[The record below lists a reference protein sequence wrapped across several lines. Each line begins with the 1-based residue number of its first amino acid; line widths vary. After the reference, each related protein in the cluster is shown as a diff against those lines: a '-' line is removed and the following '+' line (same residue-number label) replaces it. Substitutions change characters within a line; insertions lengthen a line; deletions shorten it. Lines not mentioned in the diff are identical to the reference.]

1 MSTLKSFL
9 KLVWNRT
16 LPDSSGFTLV
26 SQAVIVFI
34 GSTALLGGWAAYRDF
49 NMQWRVSNAERQM
62 DQYAHSTMTGLINIF
77 QSSWGAQEL
86 ASGRSPIWRFAI
98 MEAVKENLGLNSTS
112 EADGHYPYQTDNFFT
127 ANQYTFGHS
136 MDGGFVRVSA
146 HPDRGVLINGTYPKW
161 ANPRTSW
168 STYFWRGNARIR
180 PDELSCYDSR
190 DRMQMTS
197 LELDYE
203 FYNDPNVTLAGE
215 SGKQLKFGVITIRM
229 VLQYRYRADDIIGL
243 YGDDYIRE
251 RVFETKIFPL
261 NHGSQVN
268 SNPFWQQFG
277 VSGQLG

>member
-1 MSTLKSFL
+1 
-9 KLVWNRT
+9 
-16 LPDSSGFTLV
+16 
-26 SQAVIVFI
+26 
-34 GSTALLGGWAAYRDF
+34 
-49 NMQWRVSNAERQM
+49 
-62 DQYAHSTMTGLINIF
+62 
-77 QSSWGAQEL
+77 
-86 ASGRSPIWRFAI
+86 
-98 MEAVKENLGLNSTS
+98 
-112 EADGHYPYQTDNFFT
+112 
-127 ANQYTFGHS
+127 
-136 MDGGFVRVSA
+136 
-146 HPDRGVLINGTYPKW
+146 
-161 ANPRTSW
+161 
-168 STYFWRGNARIR
+168 
-180 PDELSCYDSR
+180 
-190 DRMQMTS
+190 MQMTS